1 MLGNLSKILIK
12 APIFFSYHQ
21 QNNQNNKKDSLHTK
35 PEENI
40 IDPFYQINHIKNRS
54 NKKNNM
60 YYFKEKDFWKKNLK
74 LDMNFNHNKRNFYIF
89 NLSPIE
95 AKKAQYEQGLK
106 VNVKE
111 KNKDDF
117 EKINYYRRRRHS
129 VMSTN
134 NPINTIGGEGE
145 GEGQRHSEIY
155 NKLFLL
161 NKNNLQE
168 ESENTILSTETKNE
182 NVNNNMENNRY
193 AINTEVPAKP
203 KRKKR
208 NSVVLMQ
215 RYNRSKD
222 ITSNNNNG
230 DHNNNESMK
239 EKKNID
245 NYKEKEKVM
254 QKFPKNNKPYK
265 SQEILFQ
272 ENLDKKLISLIL
284 LKPQIKDQLRSINR
298 SMVGQRDYYVYQQSG
313 RFRSPNP
320 FYESMKKR
328 EELNKLYK

>member
-21 QNNQNNKKDSLHTK
+21 QNLQNNKKDISQKK

-74 LDMNFNHNKRNFYIF
+74 LDMNFNHNRRNFYSI

-95 AKKAQYEQGLK
+95 AKKAQVEPGLK
-106 VNVKE
+106 AKDIN
-111 KNKDDF
+111 DDF
-117 EKINYYRRRRHS
+117 EKINYYNKRRRYS

-134 NPINTIGGEGE
+134 NSINNPIKTIEGE
-145 GEGQRHSEIY
+145 KHYDIY
-155 NKLFLL
+155 QKLFLL
-161 NKNNLQE
+161 NKDNLKE
-168 ESENTILSTETKNE
+168 ESESNSVKTESKNE
-182 NVNNNMENNRY
+182 NENNNDKEKNV
-193 AINTEVPAKP
+193 IKTEANE
-203 KRKKR
+203 KKR
-208 NSVVLMQ
+208 RKRHSVVVIH
-215 RYNRSKD
+215 NFNKNK
-222 ITSNNNNG
+222 NNNNE
-230 DHNNNESMK
+230 NSN
-239 EKKNID
+239 EKKNND
-245 NYKEKEKVM
+245 NSKVKEKEIY
-254 QKFPKNNKPYK
+254 KFPKNIQPYK

-284 LKPQIKDQLRSINR
+284 LKPQVKEQLRSISR

-313 RFRSPNP
+313 KFRSPNP

-328 EELNKLYK
+328 EDIKNKLHK